1 MDRVYAFPKETK
13 HFHCFSS
20 DKDIKQHSHYSAA
33 KSGDADAALQ
43 LVDDLALKFLISL
56 KNEFP
61 EGSIFV
67 SPYAKEA
74 SGDNALPLILSLMCA
89 EVLDGISET
98 DIVQLQKVF
107 HTGADPMERLIARPS
122 FEGAVQHGGCYVL
135 VDDVTSMGSTLAELA
150 NYVLMN
156 GGSVMGS
163 ILLVNAG
170 RSKKFRALK
179 KHTQLLEERFSNE
192 IKNIFGIHTSA
203 LTANEASY
211 LVGFRTAD
219 EIRNRCVK
227 AEKETAKRLLSKN
240 YSSSS
245 FE

>member
-20 DKDIKQHSHYSAA
+20 DKDIKQHSDYRAA
-33 KSGDADAALQ
+33 KSGDAGAALQ
-43 LVDDLALKFLISL
+43 LVDDLALEFLISL
-56 KNEFP
+56 KNEIP
-61 EGSIFV
+61 EGSVFV

-122 FEGAVQHGGCYVL
+122 FEGTVQHGGCYVL

-156 GGSVMGS
+156 GGSVIGS

-192 IKNIFGIHTSA
+192 IKSIFGIHTSA
-203 LTANEASY
+203 LTANESSY

-240 YSSSS
+240 YSSASC
-245 FE
+245 E

>member
-1 MDRVYAFPKETK
+1 MDRVYAFPDDIK
-13 HFHCFSS
+13 HFHCFSQ
-20 DKDIKQHSHYSAA
+20 DMDIKQHPDYGAA
-33 KSGDADAALQ
+33 KSGSAGAALQ
-43 LVDDLALKFLISL
+43 LVEDLAFGFLVSL
-56 KNEFP
+56 KGEFP
-61 EGSIFV
+61 EGTIFV

-89 EVLDGISET
+89 EVLGGTSET

-122 FEGAVQHGGCYVL
+122 FEGGVQHGSSYVL

-150 NYVLMN
+150 NYLLMN
-156 GGSVMGS
+156 GGSVIGS

-170 RSKKFRALK
+170 RSKIFRALK
-179 KHTQLLEERFSNE
+179 KHTRLLEERFGDE
-192 IKNIFGIHTSA
+192 IKNIFGIHTAA

-227 AEKETAKRLLSKN
+227 AEKETVKRLLSKN
-240 YSSSS
+240 YSGASSK
-245 FE
+245 

>member
-20 DKDIKQHSHYSAA
+20 DNDIKQHSHYRAA
-33 KSGDADAALQ
+33 KSGDAEAALQ
-43 LVDDLALKFLISL
+43 LVDDLAFEFLVTLKD
-56 KNEFP
+56 EFP
-61 EGSIFV
+61 AETIFV

-74 SGDNALPLILSLMCA
+74 TGDNALPLILSLMSA
-89 EVLDGISET
+89 EILGGISDT

-122 FEGAVQHGGCYVL
+122 FEGTVQHGACYVL
-135 VDDVTSMGSTLAELA
+135 VDDVTSMGTTLAELA
-150 NYVLMN
+150 NYLLMN
-156 GGSVMGS
+156 GGNIIGS

-170 RSKKFRALK
+170 RSEKFRAFE
-179 KHTQLLEERFSNE
+179 KHIRLLEERFGDE
-192 IKNIFGIHTSA
+192 IKNILGIHTSA

-227 AEKETAKRLLSKN
+227 AEKETAKRLLSKS
-240 YSSSS
+240 YSSTRC
-245 FE
+245 

>member
-1 MDRVYAFPKETK
+1 MDRVYAFPAETM
-13 HFHCFSS
+13 HFHCFSH
-20 DKDIKQHSHYSAA
+20 DMGIKQHPDYSAA
-33 KSGDADAALQ
+33 KSGCAGAALQ
-43 LVDDLALKFLISL
+43 LVEDLALDFLVSL
-56 KNEFP
+56 KGEFP
-61 EGSIFV
+61 EGTIFV

-89 EVLDGISET
+89 EVLGGTSET

-122 FEGAVQHGGCYVL
+122 FEGAVQNGGCYVL

-150 NYVLMN
+150 NYLLMN
-156 GGSVMGS
+156 GGGVIGS

-170 RSKKFRALK
+170 RSTKFRALK
-179 KHTQLLEERFSNE
+179 KHTRLLEERFGDE
-192 IKNIFGIHTSA
+192 IKNIFGIHTAA

-240 YSSSS
+240 YSSESS
-245 FE
+245 